1 MDFPEII
8 VFPQRLFKFVQ
19 KPIFAMRKYLILI
32 AFVFV
37 SLALY
42 GQTDTVRL
50 GYSVEGHVVDAT
62 TGRPMEA
69 VHVSVPDRNYAT
81 VTNADGN
88 FTIKSDRP
96 VTQVIFSYMGY
107 RTLRQRPSGGPMRI
121 RLVPESLTLDQS
133 SIVTGDPVEIV
144 RTAIENIPDTFADR
158 PELLECFYRE
168 TVQKRSRYIYVS
180 EAVARMY
187 KTGYDGNI
195 YRDRTALE
203 KSRVL
208 LSQRKADTLSVK
220 VQGGPTQAMV
230 FDVVKNPEVLFDP
243 EELANYDFEMGMPT
257 YIGDRLQF
265 TIHFRPGR
273 EVDWAL
279 YNGTIYID
287 RENLSFTRIEMSL
300 DMSDLGK
307 ASRMMLVKK
316 PLALRFTPRELSIVV
331 SYRQQN
337 GRNRLEYFRST
348 MRFNCDWKKRLFAT
362 SYTAVNELVVTDL
375 REPVLQIPR
384 SESFRTSDILSD
396 KAAEFSDPDFW
407 KDYNIIE
414 PTESLEHAVGRLRR
428 GR

>member
-1 MDFPEII
+1 
-8 VFPQRLFKFVQ
+8 
-19 KPIFAMRKYLILI
+19 MRKYLILI

-42 GQTDTVRL
+42 GQTDTLRL
-50 GYSVEGHVVDAT
+50 GYSVEGNVVDAT

-69 VHVSVPDRNYAT
+69 VHVSVPGRNYAT

-96 VTQVIFSYMGY
+96 VTQVIFSYVGY
-107 RTLRQRPSGGPMRI
+107 RTLRQHPTGGTMRI
-121 RLVPESLTLDQS
+121 RLVPESLTLDQA
-133 SIVTGDPVEIV
+133 SIVTGDPLEIV
-144 RTAIENIPDTFADR
+144 RTAIENIPDTFADH

-168 TVQKRSRYIYVS
+168 TVQKRNRYIYVS

-187 KTGYDGNI
+187 KTGYNGDV

-208 LSQRKADTLSVK
+208 LSQRRTDTLSVK

-243 EELANYDFEMGMPT
+243 DELANYDFEMGTPT
-257 YIGDRLQF
+257 YIGDRLQVA
-265 TIHFRPGR
+265 IHFRPGSDV
-273 EVDWAL
+273 EWAL
-279 YNGTIYID
+279 YYGTIYID
-287 RENLSFTRIEMSL
+287 REYLSFTRIEMTL
-300 DMSDLGK
+300 DMSDVGK
-307 ASRMMLVKK
+307 ATRMMLVRK
-316 PLALRFTPRELSIVV
+316 PLALRFTPKELSIVV

-348 MRFNCDWKKRLFAT
+348 MRFNCDWRKRLFAT

-384 SESFRTSDILSD
+384 SETFRTSDILSD
-396 KAAEFSDPDFW
+396 KAAEFADPDFW

>member
-307 ASRMMLVKK
+307 ATHMMLVKK

>member
-107 RTLRQRPSGGPMRI
+107 RTLRQHPTGGPMRI